1 MYLKTGTG
9 VLEAGHDRRSY
20 PAWVCQDEGQEK
32 VGVDLISETA
42 HFSEKITVEMIAG
55 VTISFGRSSLEI
67 NENRRSHEE
76 GHEAD
81 WVAHK
86 INVGENL

>member
-1 MYLKTGTG
+1 M
-9 VLEAGHDRRSY
+9 
-20 PAWVCQDEGQEK
+20 
-32 VGVDLISETA
+32 DLISETA

-81 WVAHK
+81 
-86 INVGENL
+86 

>member
-1 MYLKTGTG
+1 
-9 VLEAGHDRRSY
+9 
-20 PAWVCQDEGQEK
+20 
-32 VGVDLISETA
+32 
-42 HFSEKITVEMIAG
+42 MIAG

-67 NENRRSHEE
+67 NKNGCSHEE

-81 WVAHK
+81 GVAHE